1 MQYYYVRRCL
11 YEKKGEFISPLT
23 IMTVFLRLFLCYISC
38 LFLIHLKKKW
48 QLCTEVY
55 GNEEEFNKQSS
66 KAHLWILFF
75 NYVSEV
81 NRSQSVVYSS
91 GKQSMCLKNFAWSQL
106 QHAESLSTVSANVLL
121 KLYFFSKCQLIWK
134 DVFGCFWRSSLSST
148 LLCSHHCLNK
158 CTILVSTLQLLLH
171 SESQTMA
178 AMCFCSP
185 QLPVNVSPKWGFCI
199 APYVAVWASL
209 CNHQAL

>member
-121 KLYFFSKCQLIWK
+121 KLYFFSKCQLVWK
-134 DVFGCFWRSSLSST
+134 DVYVFGGAVYHLPFYVPITVWTNALFYIVLLYTELSSYYYIVRVRQW
-148 LLCSHHCLNK
+148 LQCVFVVPNCL
-158 CTILVSTLQLLLH
+158 ST
-171 SESQTMA
+171 
-178 AMCFCSP
+178 
-185 QLPVNVSPKWGFCI
+185 
-199 APYVAVWASL
+199 
-209 CNHQAL
+209 